1 VSQATYAAL
10 FAVIGV
16 TYGNPGGGNFSLP
29 DLRGRIPVGLGTH
42 ASVDVLGDSDAA
54 TLADRSPSHHHLYNA
69 PAGAVPMAGGA
80 TANLNSSASTK
91 TSGNQNLQD
100 SPAFL
105 TVQMI
110 IKI

>member
-1 VSQATYAAL
+1 
-10 FAVIGV
+10 
-16 TYGNPGGGNFSLP
+16 
-29 DLRGRIPVGLGTH
+29 
-42 ASVDVLGDSDAA
+42 
-54 TLADRSPSHHHLYNA
+54 
-69 PAGAVPMAGGA
+69 MAGGA